1 MTAAFY
7 IDLSP
12 VMLRKHCSRWRCKEC

>member
-12 VMLRKHCSRWRCKEC
+12 VMLRKHCSRWWCREC